1 LTEVF
6 APKTFPPSGE
16 TSLLRRVA
24 GRYLKPRWQG
34 LLIAALCAA
43 GVAAL
48 TGLLAQILEPAINR
62 LLVKREMGA
71 LLSIPLTIAALA
83 LARGGLQIVQ
93 AGLVNRIGHGIVGDV
108 QQELVG
114 RLLKGDLARI
124 RSSHTGSYVSSV
136 LFDAGLIRE
145 AATNGVINYVQHGLT
160 VLAMFVVMFLNDWH
174 LAIFLVIAAPVADAV
189 MRRFSKR
196 ATKAAKGAMTE
207 TSSLS
212 SAIMESLDGIKI
224 VKIDNREDFE
234 EQRIAGVIARRQ
246 RHIIKG
252 ANARAQAAPVTETL
266 MTMITALILAY
277 AGWRAG
283 SGSMDVGRFA
293 AFLLALGAASQS
305 LRQLANLRTVM
316 SEGTIA
322 ARRLFAALDVPSSI
336 LESEQAVELQ
346 PGSGDISFENVDF
359 GYDAAA
365 PVIRGV
371 NLEARS
377 GQTIAL
383 VGPSGGGKTSLL
395 NLVPRFYDVTSG
407 CVRVGASDVRELTM
421 RSLRKNIAMVTQ
433 EPFLFD
439 DTIAANIAY
448 GRPDAAQADIEFA
461 ARQAAAHDFIS
472 ALPQGYQTSV
482 GEAGTRLSGGQKQR
496 IALARAFLKNA
507 PILLLDEATSALDT
521 ESEALV
527 QAALDRL
534 IKGRTTLVIAHRLS
548 TIMNADRIYVIDQGR
563 VCEEGTHAE
572 LMSQDGLYARLAKTQ
587 SLELTPQA
595 VA

>member
-1 LTEVF
+1 
-6 APKTFPPSGE
+6 
-16 TSLLRRVA
+16 
-24 GRYLKPRWQG
+24 
-34 LLIAALCAA
+34 
-43 GVAAL
+43 
-48 TGLLAQILEPAINR
+48 
-62 LLVKREMGA
+62 
-71 LLSIPLTIAALA
+71 
-83 LARGGLQIVQ
+83 
-93 AGLVNRIGHGIVGDV
+93 
-108 QQELVG
+108 
-114 RLLKGDLARI
+114 
-124 RSSHTGSYVSSV
+124 
-136 LFDAGLIRE
+136 
-145 AATNGVINYVQHGLT
+145 
-160 VLAMFVVMFLNDWH
+160 
-174 LAIFLVIAAPVADAV
+174 
-189 MRRFSKR
+189 
-196 ATKAAKGAMTE
+196 
-207 TSSLS
+207 
-212 SAIMESLDGIKI
+212 
-224 VKIDNREDFE
+224 
-234 EQRIAGVIARRQ
+234 
-246 RHIIKG
+246 
-252 ANARAQAAPVTETL
+252 
-266 MTMITALILAY
+266 
-277 AGWRAG
+277 
-283 SGSMDVGRFA
+283 
-293 AFLLALGAASQS
+293 
-305 LRQLANLRTVM
+305 
-316 SEGTIA
+316 
-322 ARRLFAALDVPSSI
+322 
-336 LESEQAVELQ
+336 
-346 PGSGDISFENVDF
+346 
-359 GYDAAA
+359 
-365 PVIRGV
+365 V